1 MLLQLYVGIRRQEM
15 SGDTQPTRLV
25 LHLLDVRT
33 SCTRTYLSLAHEP
46 I

>member
-1 MLLQLYVGIRRQEM
+1 MPLQLYVRVRRQEM

-33 SCTRTYLSLAHEP
+33 SYIRTYLSLAHEP